1 MSVRVTHE
9 DAIDKSSYTTEQWN
23 EFGRADETKEFRQL
37 RLKHDL
43 HVAAVMKKFADVD
56 SGETALTL
64 ALIDELRDGLLRLYQ
79 LVAVFERA
87 SIPVGD
93 KWLSM
98 AAEYVTSVNLRVGD
112 AQATLGR
119 ILAWVKRIDG
129 NSGKQ

>member
-1 MSVRVTHE
+1 M
-9 DAIDKSSYTTEQWN
+9 
-23 EFGRADETKEFRQL
+23 
-37 RLKHDL
+37 
-43 HVAAVMKKFADVD
+43 
-56 SGETALTL
+56 
-64 ALIDELRDGLLRLYQ
+64 RLYQ

-119 ILAWVKRIDG
+119 ILGWVKRIDG